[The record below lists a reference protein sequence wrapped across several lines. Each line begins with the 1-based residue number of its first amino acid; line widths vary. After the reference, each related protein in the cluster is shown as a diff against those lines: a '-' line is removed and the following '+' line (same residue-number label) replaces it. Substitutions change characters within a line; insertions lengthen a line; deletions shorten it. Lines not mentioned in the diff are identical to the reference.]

1 MMIVNDDA
9 RIVNKLDASLTKDDR
24 VIIYDCHMFIVQA
37 TGTFC
42 LTSITSSCHVI
53 KLFFYITHVFITHYK
68 KMLKEPPNWPSTKK
82 ASLKFCQILVEFM
95 APRHS
100 A

>member
-1 MMIVNDDA
+1 MTIINDDGG
-9 RIVNKLDASLTKDDR
+9 IINKLDASLTEDNR
-24 VIIYDCHMFIVQA
+24 VIIYDHHMFIVQA

-68 KMLKEPPNWPSTKK
+68 IFLKEPPNWPSTKK
-82 ASLKFCQILVEFM
+82 AS
-95 APRHS
+95 
-100 A
+100 